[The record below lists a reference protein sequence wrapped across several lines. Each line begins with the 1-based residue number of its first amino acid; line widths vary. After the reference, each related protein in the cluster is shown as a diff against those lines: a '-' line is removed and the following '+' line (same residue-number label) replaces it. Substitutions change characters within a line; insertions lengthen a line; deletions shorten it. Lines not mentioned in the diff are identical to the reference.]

1 MKSYTGMRLELF
13 QVGCRRLR
21 AFSDFTKDRERRR
34 RGKWRKVVGGGVA
47 SEWRAG
53 QLAVNKFSRAPYLTS
68 SSFPVCVPSSPD
80 GVLKKLTSPRP
91 GSSKR
96 TASRSVAQSAGA
108 IRFAPATTRVMCVE
122 GRRTAAGRSCTT
134 THHQPRATTTRRA
147 NVSKLPCGDFSVT
160 NVFSFR

>member
-1 MKSYTGMRLELF
+1 M
-13 QVGCRRLR
+13 R
-21 AFSDFTKDRERRR
+21 AFSDFTKDRERGR
-34 RGKWRKVVGGGVA
+34 RGKWRKVVGGVA

-91 GSSKR
+91 GV
-96 TASRSVAQSAGA
+96 RSERLAGPVAQSAGA

-134 THHQPRATTTRRA
+134 TTISRGRRRRGARTFPNSRAAISRLRMYFRFDNSILEPPPRALAARSRA
-147 NVSKLPCGDFSVT
+147 EK
-160 NVFSFR
+160 